1 MNEENKSNLD
11 MDSILLTFMME
22 NYKNQNKININYN
35 KEIYG
40 DVNRLIGIAIQ
51 KITNQLKELNIPII
65 EGVFDGTGSAVIRVS
80 EIDIFKNKAYFT
92 QGSIAVIDVTTD
104 YVSENDEDD
113 ALEIKT
119 SFEVHIRFGESNT
132 WLSIGAK
139 TPKKKDE
146 DEDEDEDEYYDEIDC
161 EDGREIRE
169 VVTKEEKQRMA
180 VIAATSHGFRE
191 LKNRQQ
197 RMAFVA
203 PIIDA
208 ESSGKEWDSYLRPE
222 HDIADM
228 ATELYELG
236 IIPKRAKSYADK
248 GKTAAEVGKLL
259 GISKQKAERAI
270 SAEIPKYI
278 EDQLTGLSEDD

>member
-11 MDSILLTFMME
+11 MDSIILEFMMDHHK
-22 NYKNQNKININYN
+22 YQNKIKINYDN
-35 KEIYG
+35 KIYN
-40 DVNRLIGIAIQ
+40 DVSRIIEFAIQ
-51 KITNQLKELNIPII
+51 RITTQLIELNIPII

-146 DEDEDEDEYYDEIDC
+146 DEDEDEYYDEIDC
-161 EDGREIRE
+161 EDDRGIRE